1 MEQEDIKK
9 EQEQEREKDG
19 ILRGSNSKA
28 IMASA

>member
-19 ILRGSNSKA
+19 ILRGSKA